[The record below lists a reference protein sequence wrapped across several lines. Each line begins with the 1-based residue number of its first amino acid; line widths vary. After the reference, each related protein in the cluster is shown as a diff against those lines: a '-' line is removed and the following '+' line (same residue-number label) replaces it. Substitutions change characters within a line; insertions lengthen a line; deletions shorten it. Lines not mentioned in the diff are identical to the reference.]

1 MQSGRP
7 GTPFVS
13 ASRPAEGQTSGN
25 IAGGTPNSAH
35 SSGSKRRVRMSQS
48 SVRDA
53 LVTSVACVLPPDS
66 RQMRKLSMVP
76 NAICPASARARSPA
90 TLSSIHLIFVAE
102 KYGSSTRPVRAR
114 TAGS

>member
-1 MQSGRP
+1 MSH
-7 GTPFVS
+7 
-13 ASRPAEGQTSGN
+13 SR
-25 IAGGTPNSAH
+25 
-35 SSGSKRRVRMSQS
+35 
-48 SVRDA
+48 VRDA

-66 RQMRKLSMVP
+66 RQMRKLSTVP